1 MRSAASPP
9 SFLPRRL
16 REVLESASSRTRA
29 WWVAAIYAVMATLWI
44 LFSDYGL
51 RTLISSPELLLKVG
65 TYKGL
70 FYVVV
75 TSVLLLLL
83 MRKTF
88 GVIDDN
94 YLALKLEQEQK
105 QRAEVE
111 LRRSEQRFRS
121 TLDSMREGCQIIAHD
136 WTYLYLNDAA
146 VVQAR
151 CPREQLLGRRMTDVW
166 PGFEQTLVHDHMNRC
181 LRNRIPFHGETKFTF
196 HDGTTGCFDVRIQPV
211 PEGAFV
217 VSMDITEKKQTA
229 MALQHTHDLL
239 KAVAD
244 GLPDAVFVKDQTG
257 HYLLFNEGAARLVG
271 KPVEE
276 ILGRDDTVLFDP
288 EDARM
293 VMAYDQAVM
302 ASGESQTSEEDLT
315 VAGFQRTLL
324 TTKAPF
330 RDANG
335 KVIGVLG
342 ISRDITERKQS
353 ENKIREQAALLDRA
367 QDAIILRDLDDRVLY
382 WNRSAERLY
391 GWTTEEVVGRS
402 IKDVIYRDPTAFNAA
417 TATVLEKGEWMGE
430 LQPCNRSGQPLTI
443 ESRWSLVCD
452 EEGRPES
459 ILTINTDISQRKQLE
474 EQFLRAQRME
484 SIGTLAG
491 GIAHDLNNVL
501 TPILMSL
508 ELLRLGE
515 QNERR
520 LSVINTIE
528 SSANRGADM
537 VRQVL
542 SFARGV
548 AGRQVELQVRHLLR
562 EMEKIINETFLKTI
576 RVVCDVPS
584 DLWTVTGDPTQL
596 HQVLLNLC
604 VNARDAMPNGGL
616 LTLSAENV
624 KVDEQY
630 TSLNLD
636 ARPGPHVLI
645 KVTDTG
651 SGMPPE
657 IVRRIFE
664 PFFTTKDIGQGT
676 GLGLSTSLAI
686 IKSHQGFV
694 QVRSEP
700 GEGTTFSLFLPART
714 SPSADQETATVDA
727 LPHGHGET
735 ILLVDDE
742 EAVIA
747 ITREMLETFGYRVLT
762 ASDGAEAVTT
772 YTARQ
777 KEIAVVLT
785 DMMMPVMNGASTIQV
800 LLSINPKARVVA
812 ASGLNVE
819 KMVAQAKHAGV
830 RHFIPK
836 PYTAETLLT
845 LLHQVLQEDA

>member
-1 MRSAASPP
+1 MRPEAPP
-9 SFLPRRL
+9 SSILPRRL

-29 WWVAAIYAVMATLWI
+29 WWVTGIYAVMATLWI
-44 LFSDYGL
+44 LFSDYAL
-51 RTLISSPELLLKVG
+51 SSLISSPELLLKVG

-94 YLALKLEQEQK
+94 YLELKLEQEQK

-146 VVQAR
+146 VVHAR
-151 CPREQLLGRRMTDVW
+151 CPREHLLGRRMTDVW
-166 PGFEQTLVHDHMNRC
+166 PDFEQTLVHDHMNRC
-181 LRNRIPFHGETKFTF
+181 LRNRIPFHGETEFTF
-196 HDGTTGCFDVRIQPV
+196 PDGTTGYFDVRIQPV

-217 VSMDITEKKQTA
+217 VSTDITEKKQTA
-229 MALQHTHDLL
+229 MALQRMHDML
-239 KAVAD
+239 KAVAG
-244 GLPDAVFVKDQTG
+244 GLPDAVFVKDHNG
-257 HYLLFNEGAARLVG
+257 HYQLFNEGAARLVG
-271 KPVEE
+271 KPVED
-276 ILGRDDTVLFDP
+276 ILGRDDTVLFAPD
-288 EDARM
+288 DAQL
-293 VMAYDQAVM
+293 VMDYDRQVM
-302 ASGESQTSEEDLT
+302 TAGESMTSEEELT
-315 VAGFQRTLL
+315 VGGIKRTLL

-330 RDANG
+330 RDAQGN
-335 KVIGVLG
+335 VIGVLG

-391 GWTTEEVVGRS
+391 GWTSEEVVGRS
-402 IKDVIYRDPTAFNAA
+402 IKDLIYRDLSAFNAA

-430 LQPCNRSGQPLTI
+430 LQPCNRSGQPLTV
-443 ESRWSLVCD
+443 ESRWSLVRD

-459 ILTINTDISQRKQLE
+459 ILAINTDISQRKQLE

-528 SSANRGADM
+528 ASANRGADM

-562 EMEKIINETFLKTI
+562 EMEKIVNETFLKTI

-645 KVTDTG
+645 RVTDTG

-657 IVRRIFE
+657 IVARIFE
-664 PFFTTKDIGQGT
+664 PFFTTKEVGKGT
-676 GLGLSTSLAI
+676 GLGLSTTLGI
-686 IKSHQGFV
+686 IKSHQGFI

-700 GEGTTFSLFLPART
+700 GEGTTFSLYLPART
-714 SPSADQETATVDA
+714 GPAEEQQNVTKDD
-727 LPHGHGET
+727 LPCGHGET
-735 ILLVDDE
+735 VLVVDDE
-742 EAVIA
+742 EAVIE
-747 ITREMLETFGYRVLT
+747 ITRQMLETFGYRVLS
-762 ASDGAEAVTT
+762 AGDGTEAVTL
-772 YTARQ
+772 YTAHQ
-777 KEIAVVLT
+777 HEISVVLT

-800 LLSINPKARVVA
+800 LRSINPKVRIIA

-819 KMVAQAKHAGV
+819 KMVTQATQAGGE
-830 RHFIPK
+830 HFIPK

-845 LLHQVLQEDA
+845 LLHQMLHADA

>member
-1 MRSAASPP
+1 MRPEAQPPP
-9 SFLPRRL
+9 SLPQRL
-16 REVLESASSRTRA
+16 RGVFQSAGMRTRA
-29 WWVAAIYAVMATLWI
+29 WGVAALYAVMATLWI

-83 MRKTF
+83 MRRTF
-88 GVIDDN
+88 GVIEDN
-94 YLALKLEQEQK
+94 YLALKEEQKQK

-111 LRRSEQRFRS
+111 LRQSEQRFRS

-146 VVQAR
+146 VTQSR
-151 CPREQLLGRRMTDVW
+151 YPREALLGRRMTEVW
-166 PGFEQTLVHDHMNRC
+166 PGFDQTPVHDQLNRC
-181 LRNRIPFHGETKFTF
+181 LRNRIPFHGENEFTF
-196 HDGTTGCFDVRIQPV
+196 PDGSTGWFDVRIQPV

-217 VSMDITEKKQTA
+217 VSTDITERKRTEK
-229 MALQHTHDLL
+229 ALQRTHELL
-239 KAVAD
+239 TAVAD
-244 GLPDAVFVKDQTG
+244 GLPDAVFVKDQDG
-257 HYLLFNEGAARLVG
+257 RYLLFNEGAARLVG
-271 KPVEE
+271 KPVGE
-276 ILGRDDTVLFDP
+276 IIGRDDTALFAA
-288 EDARM
+288 EDARLVIEYDRE
-293 VMAYDQAVM
+293 VMTTG
-302 ASGESQTSEEDLT
+302 SSKTSEEELT
-315 VAGFQRTLL
+315 VAGVKRTLL

-330 RDANG
+330 RDAQG
-335 KVIGVLG
+335 RVIGVLG

-367 QDAIILRDLDDRVLY
+367 RDAIVLRDMDDRVLY
-382 WNRSAERLY
+382 WNHGAERLY
-391 GWTTEEVVGRS
+391 GWTAAEAAGKSVKELV
-402 IKDVIYRDPTAFNAA
+402 YRDQTAFDAA
-417 TATVLEKGEWMGE
+417 AKAVTEGGEWKGE
-430 LQPCNRSGQPLTI
+430 LQPRNRAGQVLTI
-443 ESRWSLVCD
+443 EARWSLVND

-459 ILTINTDISQRKQLE
+459 ILTIDTDVTQRKQLE

-562 EMEKIINETFLKTI
+562 EMEKIINETLLKTI
-576 RVVCDVPS
+576 RVTCDVPA
-584 DLWTVTGDPTQL
+584 DLWTITGDPTQL

-616 LTLSAENV
+616 LSLSAENV

-645 KVTDTG
+645 RVTDTG
-651 SGMPPE
+651 CGIPPE
-657 IVRRIFE
+657 VVGRIFE

-686 IKSHQGFV
+686 IKSHHGFV

-714 SPSADQETATVDA
+714 GPCTEQETAATDA
-727 LPHGHGET
+727 LPRGHGET

-762 ASDGAEAVTT
+762 ANDGAEAVTT

-777 KEIAVVLT
+777 NEISAVLT

-800 LLSINPKARVVA
+800 LLSINPKALVIA
-812 ASGLNVE
+812 ASGLNVDR
-819 KMVAQAKHAGV
+819 MIAQAKHAGV

-845 LLHQVLQEDA
+845 LLHQVLHEDA